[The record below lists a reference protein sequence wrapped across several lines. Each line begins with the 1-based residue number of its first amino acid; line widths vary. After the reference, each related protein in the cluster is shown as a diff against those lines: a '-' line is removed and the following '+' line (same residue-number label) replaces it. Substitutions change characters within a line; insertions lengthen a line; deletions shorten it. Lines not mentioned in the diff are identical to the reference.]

1 MPSFETGGGEIR
13 GHIDG
18 VIVGGPL
25 NMKYPMLWECKSAN
39 DKKFNEF
46 VKKGI
51 ANTNPVYAAQVAL
64 YQAYMDLTENPC
76 MFTVMNKNNSD
87 IYIELIDFNQNLAQ
101 TTSDKAVNILEATK
115 ANEILPRIAQNDD
128 FYLCK
133 MCDFYQ
139 TCWNKNTA

>member
-1 MPSFETGGGEIR
+1 MGFPVTIEA
-13 GHIDG
+13 
-18 VIVGGPL
+18 
-25 NMKYPMLWECKSAN
+25 AN

-46 VKKGI
+46 VKNGV